1 MPSLI
6 ALTQIELPNHLGVDL
21 SHCKDAAEA
30 VGKRGPDEGILYSQ
44 DELFADEYFAGL
56 ASDVAATLESKT
68 LLSLGGSGGGS
79 RMGRTLARPCVL
91 LKTLS
96 CVHIAPQASSL

>member
-68 LLSLGGSGGGS
+68 LLSLGGPGGRVEGRERGS
-79 RMGRTLARPCVL
+79 CCHGLA
-91 LKTLS
+91 S
-96 CVHIAPQASSL
+96 N